1 MHVLLLLLLL
11 LRHFRPRSLIMRLPP
26 QSMLQPPPPHPSTG
40 CVAFDKNFRLSPK
53 VCNEKRT
60 CEKFLHKFLKIFNF
74 CQLFSN
80 FHSLSPLS
88 LSLFTV
94 PSKPQN
100 LTVLDV
106 SATSITMSW
115 HPPKNQNGAIAGYH
129 VFHIHD
135 NQTGVEIVKNSRN
148 AAETLIHFELQS
160 LSKYSCA
167 HAHIVDYGRPF

>member
-1 MHVLLLLLLL
+1 MRNFLPTFS
-11 LRHFRPRSLIMRLPP
+11 HF
-26 QSMLQPPPPHPSTG
+26 
-40 CVAFDKNFRLSPK
+40 
-53 VCNEKRT
+53 
-60 CEKFLHKFLKIFNF
+60 
-74 CQLFSN
+74 
-80 FHSLSPLS
+80 LS
-88 LSLFTV
+88 LSLSLVAV

-106 SATSITMSW
+106 SSTSITMSW

-167 HAHIVDYGRPF
+167 HKTHTKGSHLQKCGHFNWQFYGTGQAKPSQATAGNAVTPSSCQPCHPRAAVTLSAL

>member
-1 MHVLLLLLLL
+1 MQN
-11 LRHFRPRSLIMRLPP
+11 FLP
-26 QSMLQPPPPHPSTG
+26 T
-40 CVAFDKNFRLSPK
+40 
-53 VCNEKRT
+53 
-60 CEKFLHKFLKIFNF
+60 
-74 CQLFSN
+74 FSYT
-80 FHSLSPLS
+80 FSLS
-88 LSLFTV
+88 LSVFAV

-106 SATSITMSW
+106 SSTSITMSW

-167 HAHIVDYGRPF
+167 QNTYTHTHTKESHLQGCDHFNWPFYGTSQAKLKQVALSCRQAVNPDTHAPQSL